1 VTDADLVLGRIPVE
15 SVFPDVG
22 RLDIDGARAALAGAG
37 ATANDVVTVVDAAM
51 VEAVRAVT
59 VARGVDP
66 RSLALV
72 AFGGAGPLHACAIA
86 EALEMDA
93 VIVPA
98 RAGALSAVG
107 LLAAPDQRDLVQSWA
122 DPHDHR
128 TLNAARDALAAE
140 AVRRLGAPDPRVET
154 WIDCRYA
161 GQSHEITVTS
171 VDAFHAEHE
180 RRNGYRRPHDRVE
193 VTALRAR
200 ASSPSTIDPT
210 SLPPIG
216 DRRAVDGPA
225 VVSEADCT
233 IWIPDGWRADVAAA
247 GAYVMRRR

>member
-1 VTDADLVLGRIPVE
+1 
-15 SVFPDVG
+15 VG
-22 RLDIDGARAALAGAG
+22 T
-37 ATANDVVTVVDAAM
+37 TANDVVTVVDAAM

-72 AFGGAGPLHACAIA
+72 AFGGAGPLHACALA

-122 DPHDHR
+122 DPNDHAG
-128 TLNAARDALAAE
+128 LDAARDSLAAE
-140 AVRRLGAPDPRVET
+140 AAARLREPDAHVET

-200 ASSPSTIDPT
+200 ASTPSTIDPT
-210 SLPPIG
+210 GLPPIG
-216 DRRAVDGPA
+216 DRRPVDGPC
-225 VVSEADCT
+225 VVTEPDCT
-233 IWIPDGWRADVAAA
+233 IWIPDGWHAEVAGA
-247 GAYVMRRR
+247 GAYVVKRR